1 MIIRVEVQFVVIVN
15 DDRDLD
21 LKNPLRWN
29 LVYTDPEEDKVI
41 YDVHFN
47 EPKERTYSPKVKITK
62 LMEPYEPED

>member
-21 LKNPLRWN
+21 LTNPLRWN
-29 LVYTDPEEDKVI
+29 LVYTDPDEDKVI

-47 EPKERTYSPKVKITK
+47 EPKERTYAPKIKITK